1 MKCMP
6 INNITFDHDSLEAI
20 REIRKKRQLLATLAI
35 VMPVGTMANIFL
47 GNGVLKSSYNITQTD
62 FATLAK
68 AVHGLPAIQRK
79 IIRDIAAMQALS
91 HFGKESMFWRG
102 IADGCSIQ

>member
-1 MKCMP
+1 MQCIS
-6 INNITFDHDSLEAI
+6 INNITFDQDSLDAI
-20 REIRKKRQLLATLAI
+20 REIRKKRQLLATLSVA
-35 VMPVGTMANIFL
+35 MPVGTMANIFL

-62 FATLAK
+62 FTTLAQ
-68 AVHGLPAIQRK
+68 AVRGLPAIQRK

-102 IADGCSIQ
+102 IADGCNIQ